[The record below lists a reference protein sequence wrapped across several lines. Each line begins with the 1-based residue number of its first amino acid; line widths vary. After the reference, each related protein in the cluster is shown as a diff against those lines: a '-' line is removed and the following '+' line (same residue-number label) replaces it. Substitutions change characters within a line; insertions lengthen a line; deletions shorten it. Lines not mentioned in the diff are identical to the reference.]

1 VLRGKRGSNKLHEPG
16 STMNEG
22 KNPKEAGPRGLKVEA
37 RR

>member
-1 VLRGKRGSNKLHEPG
+1 MRGTRVSNELHERG

-22 KNPKEAGPRGLKVEA
+22 KNPKEGGPRGQEEEK